1 MVINNWIL
9 RKIMCNAV
17 SKNSSQGNDLVTAGL
32 RLTDL
37 LQSQWLFSVGNSVLK
52 IIILHHMCGDG
63 YHLHTE
69 TRLEW
74 CSKQEV
80 KVVIQFLNAKNEY
93 AAEIHCQL
101 VADVTV

>member
-1 MVINNWIL
+1 
-9 RKIMCNAV
+9 
-17 SKNSSQGNDLVTAGL
+17 
-32 RLTDL
+32 
-37 LQSQWLFSVGNSVLK
+37 
-52 IIILHHMCGDG
+52 MCGDG